1 MSRAMDTPVST
12 HELMTPATLAPSPH
26 PHAVRSAALH
36 HAVRRDLRRL
46 ETVLDEPVTAVRRQ
60 AIIGHIGFVLDE
72 LAAQHRLL
80 DQSIWPA
87 AVLQQA
93 DLADLADRV
102 RSAHDEL
109 VPAAV
114 MVRNATLG
122 WTRSAIER
130 GTVHSAVRELNGR
143 IGPIFDLDAELL
155 PLACAT
161 RTADTGAGA
170 AAEIERRVPRLTSPT
185 RLARRTFWLLDGLDS
200 RQAAQLLQRMPP
212 AGMWILRNGFSGG
225 YNRSSYLMWVGG
237 GTGPAV

>member
-1 MSRAMDTPVST
+1 MST
-12 HELMTPATLAPSPH
+12 HEPVSPTLLAGSPH
-26 PHAVRSAALH
+26 PHAVRCAAVH

-46 ETVLDEPVTAVRRQ
+46 ERVLAEPITGVRRQ

-87 AVLQQA
+87 AVLRQP

-102 RSAHDEL
+102 ISSHDEL

-114 MVRNATLG
+114 TVRNATLG
-122 WTRSAIER
+122 WSRSAIAR
-130 GTVHSAVRELNGR
+130 GTVLSAVRELNNR
-143 IGPIFDLDAELL
+143 IGPVIEQDAELL
-155 PLACAT
+155 PLACVGLAGI
-161 RTADTGAGA
+161 TGAEA
-170 AAEIERRVPRLTSPT
+170 ERRVWLSSPT
-185 RLARRTFWLLDGLDS
+185 RLARRTFWLLDDLDGD
-200 RQAAQLLQRMPP
+200 RAALLLQRMPP
-212 AGMWILRNGFSGG
+212 AGMWVLRNGFSGG